1 MLPKMNEQKRHKE
14 AVFTYLTS
22 DGALNGLHKDS
33 YFYKDELYSFV
44 GFQHDDS
51 DETPGSLFNYVGW
64 TFQEVTSSHPS
75 SETLLIAALSSIAEG
90 GYFF

>member
-22 DGALNGLHKDS
+22 DGALNGLHKDF

-44 GFQHDDS
+44 SLQHDDS
-51 DETPGSLFNYVGW
+51 YEMPGFLFMLKPI
-64 TFQEVTSSHPS
+64 F
-75 SETLLIAALSSIAEG
+75 
-90 GYFF
+90 